1 MSNQQFQ
8 LSDAFKALANHTLT
22 PEQAK
27 SARAYIECLARSLMQ
42 AASESTDFELNA
54 EQVLDFYRLT
64 YLFTS
69 EEA

>member
-1 MSNQQFQ
+1 MNQQFQ
-8 LSDAFKALANHTLT
+8 LFDAFKALANHTLT

-27 SARAYIECLARSLMQ
+27 SARVSIEHLARSLMQ